1 MHLIYTLK
9 HIMHTDAYTI
19 AYMKARPHPHTQK
32 HTQTHTLAHKQ
43 TNTEAEKMMAKYL
56 PWASVTTYVFR

>member
-19 AYMKARPHPHTQK
+19 AYMKARPHPHT
-32 HTQTHTLAHKQ
+32 HTDTHILTQ